1 MSLEPLNGTRTTG
14 KSTDSTERI
23 AMINDESN
31 TEICGDYE
39 KTAGELY

>member
-1 MSLEPLNGTRTTG
+1 MLLESLSGTRTIG

-23 AMINDESN
+23 AMINDENN